1 MSTPAPLRVLE
12 WKLTVFK
19 RVWRSNIVSS
29 FLQPLLYLLAMGLGV
44 GSLVNHNA
52 GSGSLLGHVPYIAFV
67 APGLL
72 ATTAMMVGSNESLW
86 PVLDSLMWTR
96 QYEAM
101 SATPIEATD
110 IVAAHVLW
118 QLVRTGIAA
127 ATVAAAMALFPDVRS
142 WGLIAA
148 IPAAMLS
155 GLALSMPLAAW
166 SVTRTREMSFPV
178 IQRFIITPLFLF
190 GGAFF
195 PLSQLP
201 LVIRWIGYSTPL
213 WHGVRLCRAWASGT
227 PLSALGALA
236 SIGYLVTWS
245 AVGTILMRRLAQR
258 RLFA

>member
-12 WKLTVFK
+12 WKLTVFR
-19 RVWRSNIVSS
+19 RVWRSNVVSS

-44 GSLVNHNA
+44 GSLVNRNA
-52 GSGSLLGHVPYIAFV
+52 GSARALGQLPYVAFV

-72 ATTAMMVGSNESLW
+72 ATTAMMVASNESMW

-118 QLVRTGIAA
+118 LLLRTGIAA
-127 ATVAAAMALFPDVRS
+127 VTVAAAMMLFPDVRS

-148 IPAAMLS
+148 VPAAMLS
-155 GLALSMPLAAW
+155 GLALAMPLGAFT
-166 SVTRTREMSFPV
+166 VTRTREMSFPV
-178 IQRFIITPLFLF
+178 IQRFVITPLFLF

-195 PLSQLP
+195 PLSKLP
-201 LVIRWIGYSTPL
+201 PIIRWVGYSTPL
-213 WHGVRLCRAWASGT
+213 WHGVRLCRGWATGT
-227 PLSALGALA
+227 SLSASAALG
-236 SIGYLVTWS
+236 SIGYLVLWS
-245 AVGTILMRRLAQR
+245 AVGTYFMRRFAQR